1 MFFGGFLLQITT
13 IPVWL
18 DWLKYLSWFMYTNEA
33 LLINQWKGVDDIKV
47 CVFLSLLSSSLKCV
61 FQANKTVPNGSEII
75 KTYTGDFVIEHQMG
89 FDPVNHQK
97 DDYIHIN
104 KNLFF

>member
-18 DWLKYLSWFMYTNEA
+18 EWLKYFSWFMYTNEA

-47 CVFLSLLSSSLKCV
+47 SVFLS
-61 FQANKTVPNGSEII
+61 P
-75 KTYTGDFVIEHQMG
+75 
-89 FDPVNHQK
+89 
-97 DDYIHIN
+97 
-104 KNLFF
+104 LFFTKMCFSGQQDLG